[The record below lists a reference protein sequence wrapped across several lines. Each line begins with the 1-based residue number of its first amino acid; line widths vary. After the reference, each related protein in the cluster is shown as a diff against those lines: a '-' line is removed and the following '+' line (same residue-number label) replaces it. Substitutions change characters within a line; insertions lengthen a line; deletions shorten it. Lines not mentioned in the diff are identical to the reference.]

1 MVSYSRLILQVAATT
16 GIAVML
22 STAAPAVAADG
33 PVIARETAAT
43 TSTVP
48 PVIKRHASRRARIA
62 AVHHHHRV
70 DQILSRTDCYGVWCG
85 RQFVLMVGI
94 GY

>member
-1 MVSYSRLILQVAATT
+1 MASYSRLILQVAATT

-33 PVIARETAAT
+33 PVTARETAAT
-43 TSTVP
+43 ASTVP